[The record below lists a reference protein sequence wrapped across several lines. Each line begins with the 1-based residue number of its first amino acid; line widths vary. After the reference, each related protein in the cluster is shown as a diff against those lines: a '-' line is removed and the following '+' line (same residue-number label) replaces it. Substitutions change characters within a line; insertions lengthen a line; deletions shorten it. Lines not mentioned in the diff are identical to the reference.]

1 MKIIIKP
8 KKLISAILLPVS
20 LLTIHSCYDFD
31 ALREDP
37 YALIDHSNSTG
48 TDTETE
54 DDTKYADI
62 NLSFKVS
69 KEDSVAYRTDL
80 AGAASTFRSFLYDGY
95 YNDYQITTNLSHD
108 IYAGYVANNQPKHAK
123 KSPDYGYADGWSATR
138 WRHFYDDRSS
148 EYRTLLRAFKF
159 NNNPDQYRNYFY
171 ITRIYYTFLALANTD
186 TYGAMPLKE
195 YVSARV
201 PETNNVAYDTQ
212 ADVYDI
218 MFRMLEQAVDSIR
231 PEETEQWS
239 PTTDDICY
247 FGDVNKWLRFA
258 NTLRLRMA
266 LRISNVDPERAKQE
280 GEAALNNP
288 YGLMTSNDDNMQTVP
303 RYAPTAMGG
312 IDAGGDENAL
322 AMCSVAYGGESVM
335 SWDLEQFYRNL
346 SSSGMEYQIKT
357 GRNGSITKI
366 IDPRCLVCWYRAN
379 MTSSTIAVGEESL
392 REDFVGCKR
401 GAQEPDISM
410 SVLNYSITRTQPKS
424 IDGKGLNPLFWFNY
438 ARPTVWLGYSESL
451 FLKAEAALRGWRG
464 ADLTMSTEDYFL
476 AGIRASMDYYQ
487 IASSTTESYINGL
500 AIYEEGNP
508 FSGSD
513 KEAAL
518 EAIITQKWMA
528 VFPNGSEGWAEFRRT
543 DYPALA
549 NQLANE
555 SGGDVPAGKNI
566 KRLLYPNS
574 ENNNR
579 YFAEHSEL
587 QKANTQGT
595 RLWWDVADTNDNEGK
610 RLKPNN
616 FRNNT
621 FKRSIK

>member
-1 MKIIIKP
+1 MKINIKY
-8 KKLISAILLPVS
+8 KELIVTVLVPLS
-20 LLTIHSCYDFD
+20 LLTVHSCYDFD
-31 ALREDP
+31 VLREDP
-37 YALIDHSNSTG
+37 YALRDHSSSTG
-48 TDTETE
+48 TDIDTE
-54 DDTKYADI
+54 DNSKYADI

-69 KEDSVAYRTDL
+69 KEDSIAYRTDL
-80 AGAASTFRSFLYDGY
+80 AGAASTFRSLLYEGY

-123 KSPDYGYADGWSATR
+123 KSPDYGYADGWSAAR

-159 NNNPDQYRNYFY
+159 NDNPDQYRNYFY

-186 TYGAMPLKE
+186 TYGAMPLRE

-212 ADVYDI
+212 EEVYDV

-231 PEETEQWS
+231 PEETSQWS

-247 FGDVNKWLRFA
+247 FGDVDKWLRFA

-266 LRISNVDPERAKQE
+266 LRISNVDPDCAQQE
-280 GEAALNNP
+280 GEAALNNR

-303 RYAPTAMGG
+303 RYAPVAMGG

-357 GRNGSITKI
+357 GRNDYITKI

-379 MTSSTIAVGEESL
+379 MTSSTISVGEESL

-424 IDGKGLNPLFWFNY
+424 IDGKSLNPLFWFNY

-451 FLKAEAALRGWRG
+451 FLKAEAALRGWKG
-464 ADLTMSTEDYFL
+464 ADLTMSAEDYFL

-487 IASSTTESYINGL
+487 IDPSVTQKYIDGL
-500 AIYEEGNP
+500 VIYENGNP
-508 FSGSD
+508 FSGGD
-513 KEAAL
+513 REAAL

-549 NQLANE
+549 NQLSNE
-555 SGGDVPAGKNI
+555 SGGDVPIGKNI

-579 YFAEHSEL
+579 YFTEHAEL
-587 QKANTQGT
+587 QEANTQGT
-595 RLWWDVADTNDNEGK
+595 RLWWDVADTNDSEGE
-610 RLKPNN
+610 RMQPNN
-616 FRNNT
+616 FRNNVL
-621 FKRSIK
+621 KKVMK